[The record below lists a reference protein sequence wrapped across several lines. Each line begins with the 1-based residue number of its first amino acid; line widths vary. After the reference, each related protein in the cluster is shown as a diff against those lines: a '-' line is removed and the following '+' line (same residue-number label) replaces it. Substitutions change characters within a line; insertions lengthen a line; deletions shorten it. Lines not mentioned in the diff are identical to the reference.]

1 MKTYLLLWL
10 DDEGNTHKL
19 GTVTTNKPKDVL
31 FDRLC
36 EFIAGTT
43 FFSNKN
49 KPNNIRKWIET
60 GKTSR
65 EHYFA
70 ESNGNVLSIMEVLNR

>member
-1 MKTYLLLWL
+1 MKEYILVWL
-10 DDEGNTHKL
+10 DDEGNTHNL

-31 FDRLC
+31 FNKIS
-36 EFIAGTT
+36 EFIAGAS
-43 FFSNKN
+43 FFYDKN
-49 KPNNIRKWIET
+49 KPDNVRKWIET

-70 ESNGNVLSIMEVLNR
+70 ECNGNVLSIMEVLNR